1 MAKKSFKKT
10 QIRDGIKNDWCEVNE
25 MNLIRFNYK
34 QNELEI
40 QNILNYL
47 IHNN

>member
-1 MAKKSFKKT
+1 
-10 QIRDGIKNDWCEVNE
+10 VNE